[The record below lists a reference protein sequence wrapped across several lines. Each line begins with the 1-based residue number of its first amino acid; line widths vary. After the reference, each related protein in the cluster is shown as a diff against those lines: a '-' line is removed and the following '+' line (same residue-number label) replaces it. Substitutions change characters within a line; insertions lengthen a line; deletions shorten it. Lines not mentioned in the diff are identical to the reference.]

1 MKTYSAKK
9 EDIKHEWYHLDAQGQ
24 VLGRLAV
31 RVAHLLIGKGKSS
44 YTPHVLSGDYVVVTN
59 ASAVRVTGNKMK
71 EKLYDHYTGYP
82 GGRRVFTME
91 QLFESKP
98 EEVLLRAVRGML
110 PKNRLGEKMLTHL
123 RIYPGKDHKQ
133 QAQKPVTLAR

>member
-91 QLFESKP
+91 QLLERKP

-110 PKNRLGEKMLTHL
+110 PKNRLGDKMLTHL

-133 QAQKPVTLAR
+133 QAQKPVTLTR